1 MNGKQGFTFMAKAID
16 KLTDRK
22 VKTTKKPGYHGDGN
36 GLYLCVKP
44 TGAKSWILRYMVAG
58 KAREMGLGGYPAI
71 GLADAR
77 ERRDSERKRLAEG
90 VDPIA
95 ARDAQQAANK
105 VAQAKKSTFND
116 CVDRFLAA
124 KSAEW
129 TNIKHRAQWRATLQT
144 YAAPYFGELPVQ
156 AVDTDLVIKALAP
169 IWTTKTETASRVR
182 GRIESVLDW
191 ATASKLRSGENPA
204 RWRGN
209 LEKLLPKPGKIA
221 KVEHHPALAYRDVYA
236 FLQLLGQSDAT
247 AARALETVI
256 YTGLRTAETIGA
268 KWAEIDFDAA
278 VWTVPATRM
287 KMKKEHRVP
296 LSAPALQVL
305 RNCYA
310 LRVNDYVFPSPNST
324 TGHPRPL
331 SNMGMLQLL
340 KRMKRTD
347 ITPHG
352 FRSTFR
358 DWAAEQTNFPR
369 ELCEMALAHTVGSDT
384 EQAYQRSDLLEKR
397 ARLMSAWA
405 TYCDTKPND
414 AATVTHIR
422 NRRG

>member
-1 MNGKQGFTFMAKAID
+1 MAKAID
-16 KLTDRK
+16 KLTDRT
-22 VKTTKKPGYHGDGN
+22 VRALRKPGYHADGL

-44 TGAKSWILRYMVAG
+44 TGGKSWILRYMIAG
-58 KAREMGLGGYPAI
+58 KAREMGLGPFPAV

-77 ERRDSERKRLAEG
+77 QKRDSERKSLSEG
-90 VDPIA
+90 TDPIA
-95 ARDAQQAANK
+95 ARDALQAAKKLAN
-105 VAQAKKSTFND
+105 AKQTTFNE

-124 KSAEW
+124 KSIEW
-129 TNIKHRAQWRATLQT
+129 SNLKHRAQWRATLTT
-144 YAAPYFGELPVQ
+144 YAAPVFGELPVQ

-191 ATASKLRSGENPA
+191 ATVSKLRSGDNPA
-204 RWRGN
+204 RWRGT
-209 LEKLLPKPGKIA
+209 LEKLLPAPGKIA
-221 KVEHHPALAYRDVYA
+221 KVEHHPALAYRDVYT
-236 FLQLLGQSDAT
+236 FLQLLAPLEAT
-247 AARALETVI
+247 AARALEMVI
-256 YTGLRTAETIGA
+256 FTGLRTTEALGA
-268 KWAEIDFDAA
+268 TWAEIDLDAG
-278 VWTVPATRM
+278 VWTVPASRM

-305 RNCYA
+305 RKCHA
-310 LRVNDYVFPSPNST
+310 TRINDYVFPSPNST
-324 TGHPRPL
+324 AGRPRPL
-331 SNMGMLQLL
+331 SSMAMLTLL

-369 ELCEMALAHTVGSDT
+369 EVCEMALAHTVGSDT

-405 TYCDTKPND
+405 TYCNTKPND
-414 AATVTHIR
+414 VATVTPIR
-422 NRRG
+422 NRRA

>member
-1 MNGKQGFTFMAKAID
+1 MAKAID
-16 KLTDRK
+16 KLTDRT
-22 VKTTKKPGYHGDGN
+22 VKAIKKPGYHGDGN

-44 TGAKSWILRYMVAG
+44 SGAKSWILRYMVAG
-58 KAREMGLGGYPAI
+58 KAREMGLGPYPAF

-77 ERRDSERKRLAEG
+77 ERRNAERQRIADG
-90 VDPIA
+90 VDPIE
-95 ARDAQQAANK
+95 ARDEREQAKK
-105 VAQAKKSTFND
+105 VAQAKKSTFSD

-124 KSAEW
+124 KSVEW
-129 TNIKHRAQWRATLQT
+129 TNTKHRAQWRSTLDN
-144 YAAPYFGELPVQ
+144 YAAPHFGALPVQ
-156 AVDTDLVIKALAP
+156 AVDTDIVLKALTP

-182 GRIESVLDW
+182 GRIEAVLDW

-209 LEKLLPKPGKIA
+209 LDKLLPKPGKIA
-221 KVEHHPALAYRDVYA
+221 KVEHHPALPYRDVYA
-236 FLQLLGQSDAT
+236 FLQLLANSDAT

-256 YTGLRTAETIGA
+256 YTGLRTAEVIGA
-268 KWAEIDFDAA
+268 KWDEIDFDAG
-278 VWTVPATRM
+278 VWTVPAARM
-287 KMKKEHRVP
+287 KMKKQHRVP
-296 LSAPALQVL
+296 LSAPAVRVL
-305 RNCYA
+305 RTCYA

-324 TGHPRPL
+324 AGRPRPL
-331 SNMGMLQLL
+331 SNMAMLTLL

-384 EQAYQRSDLLEKR
+384 EQAYQRGDLLEKR

-405 TYCDTKPND
+405 TYCNTKPND
-414 AATVTHIR
+414 AATVTPI
-422 NRRG
+422 NRKAKA